1 VTEAAGDIEVS
12 AAAETERALLEGMLQ
27 FYQYDFSEMEPVDS
41 PSFELEQNG
50 LFKAY
55 EYIGS
60 YWREPGRLPLIIR
73 KGGLPVGFALL
84 NDHSHTSMPVDR
96 NMAEFF
102 VMRKHR
108 RGRVAS
114 KAVAEILTGYP
125 GHWEIA
131 IVERNAGAKAFWPSA
146 IAATPGVR
154 DLRLLTGDGVGWSGP
169 IYRFVVG
176 A

>member
-1 VTEAAGDIEVS
+1 VTDEAADIEVR
-12 AAAETERALLEGMLQ
+12 AAAEAERPLLEGMLQ
-27 FYQYDFSEMEPVDS
+27 FYQYDFSEMEPADS
-41 PSFELEQNG
+41 ASFELEANG
-50 LFKAY
+50 FFKAY
-55 EYIGS
+55 QYVGT
-60 YWREPGRLPLIIR
+60 YWREPGRVPLIIR

-108 RGRVAS
+108 RGGVAS
-114 KAVAEILTGYP
+114 AAVAAILTAYP

-146 IAATPGVR
+146 IAATRGVR
-154 DLRLLTGDGVGWSGP
+154 DLRLLTGAGVEWSGP

-176 A
+176 S

>member
-1 VTEAAGDIEVS
+1 MQQAAQEITVEP
-12 AAAETERALLEGMLQ
+12 ARAEEQPLLSGMLQ
-27 FYQYDFSEMEPVDS
+27 FYIYDFSEMQPAES
-41 PSFELEQNG
+41 AEFELEPNG
-50 LFKAY
+50 LFKPY
-55 EYIGS
+55 RYLPD
-60 YWREPGRLPLIIR
+60 YWREAGRVPLIIR

-114 KAVAEILTGYP
+114 VAVQTILTAYP

-131 IVERNAGAKAFWPSA
+131 IAERNAGAKAFWPSA
-146 IAATPGVR
+146 IASTSGVR
-154 DLRLLTGDGVGWSGP
+154 DLHLMQGDGVEWTGP
-169 IYRFVVG
+169 IYRFVVSG
-176 A
+176 